1 MHPLVEQVTAVSP
14 LQPHFQSGEKW
25 VVGVSG
31 GPDSLALLHILRQIV
46 GPARLVA
53 AHLNHN
59 LRPNAAADAQFVAE
73 TAAAWQIPF
82 TLQSHDVAA
91 LAREAGLSLEVAGR
105 QARYTFLANLAHQV
119 GTRLIA
125 VGHHADDQ
133 VETLL
138 LHLLRGTGFRGLR
151 GMQPI
156 RPLPADPDCL
166 LLRPLLYTS
175 RAEIEAYCHDQQ
187 LQPRHDATN
196 RDTRFRR
203 NWVRHELLPQLV
215 AFNPQIKRNLQ
226 QLADMVDANMEI
238 LDDRFIDAW
247 LAAVND
253 IDEDWLALDRP
264 IWQRQPL
271 ALRRRLLR
279 AAVRQLESQAEIN
292 FRTLEQARLLAEAE
306 GSGTTAVL
314 PGGMLLEVGYKE
326 LIVRRDT
333 AVIIPELPQLS
344 NDESLPLPVPGQVSL
359 AYGWWLETAVLDQ
372 FDLAAIQQNRD
383 PWTAYLDAAQAG
395 SLCLRPRRPGERMQP
410 LGLNGRSAKLKEIMV
425 NRKIPAALRARWPIL
440 AHDDHALWLVG
451 HVLDERVGVTAV
463 TRQVWRI
470 TCHPPNH
477 SET

>member
-1 MHPLVEQVTAVSP
+1 MSELVEQITAVSP
-14 LQPHFQSGEKW
+14 LQLHFQSGEKW

-46 GPARLVA
+46 GPERLVA

-59 LRPNAAADAQFVAE
+59 LRPDAAADAQFVAE

-138 LHLLRGTGFRGLR
+138 LHLLRGTGLRGLR

-156 RPLPADPDCL
+156 RLLPADPDCL

-175 RAEIEAYCHDQQ
+175 RAEIEAYCRDQQ

-196 RDTRFRR
+196 TDTRFRR

-226 QLADMVDANMEI
+226 QLADMVAANMEI

-292 FRTLEQARLLAEAE
+292 FRTLEQACLLAEAE

-372 FDLAAIQQNRD
+372 FDLATIQQNRD
-383 PWTAYLDAAQAG
+383 PWTAYLDGAQAG
-395 SLCLRPRRPGERMQP
+395 SLYLRPRRPGERMQP

-425 NRKIPAALRARWPIL
+425 NRKIPAALRAQWPIL